1 MRKYIIILLSFINVV
16 VFGQVTVKVQA
27 PKQAEVGD
35 RIRISYVVNTTDVD
49 DFHVDEF
56 NGFKVL
62 YGPSTSSQNSISMVN
77 GKTTRT
83 SSITYT
89 FMVQP
94 TDEGVLEIPSAAVK
108 VDGKTHKSGTAMIE
122 VLAVSSNST
131 SDSDSEPD
139 SRGNGNARQNNQI
152 NASIGE
158 TDLYIDVIASK
169 TSIYEQEAVLLT
181 YKLYTLV
188 NIQQLSGEM
197 PKLDGFHVQEVDS
210 KAQMSL
216 KYERINGR
224 NYGTAVWRQY
234 VLYPQKSG
242 KLLVPSIKFDAQIEV
257 HNTSMDPFDIFFG
270 GGSLSQLINKS
281 VKTPSIELNVKSLPT
296 PRPDNFNGAVGNY
309 TLSGSLTPQQLKAND
324 AATLRLVVSGHG
336 NMKLMKSPIIKFPK
350 DFEVYEPKKDD
361 KTVHTS
367 IGAKGNVVYDYI
379 VVPRHGGKYNI
390 PPIEF
395 CFFNPEKE
403 AYQTLKTDSFQIA
416 VEKSATVS
424 QGMAN
429 SQEDL
434 KVLGNDIRFIK
445 FSSVKA
451 NRSGDSFFASVTY
464 WMIYLV
470 LFLLFVAVSLVFKR
484 YIKQNA
490 NNARNKVKKAG
501 KSANKRLRVA
511 EKLMSERKVEQF
523 YDEVMRALLG
533 YAGDKLNIRTADL
546 NKDNVKAA
554 LIKREVDPALIDSYL
569 DIVAQCE
576 FARFAPG
583 DPNATMDRIFTA
595 ATDAINKLDTLIK

>member
-158 TDLYIDVIASK
+158 KDLYIDVIASK